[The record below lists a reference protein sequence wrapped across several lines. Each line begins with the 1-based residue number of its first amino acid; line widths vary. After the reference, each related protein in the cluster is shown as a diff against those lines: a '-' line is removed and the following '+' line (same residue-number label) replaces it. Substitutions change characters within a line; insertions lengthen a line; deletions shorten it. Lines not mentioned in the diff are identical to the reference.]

1 MFTLFRT
8 KPETIPLSQ
17 TSKMHEPFVIGICGP
32 SCSGKT
38 TASKKIQEELEK
50 NGEENVILVSQDQYY
65 KGGNAQTNYDMP
77 MAIDFELMTEQLKE
91 LKAGKTVKAPEYDF
105 ATHSRK
111 DETIEIKS
119 APIII
124 VEGILIYCYP
134 ELLELFDLKV
144 FVQARPELYFQ
155 RRVARDVV
163 ERGRLQD
170 DVIKRYMEHVAPAN
184 ELYVMP
190 SSRYADVILQNNIEH
205 QFIGL
210 EVMISYI
217 GMKLEE
223 KLK

>member
-1 MFTLFRT
+1 MFALFRT
-8 KPETIPLSQ
+8 KPETVPLSQ

-50 NGEENVILVSQDQYY
+50 KGEDNVVLVSQDQFY
-65 KGGNAQTNYDMP
+65 KGGNAQTNYDKP
-77 MAIDFELMTEQLKE
+77 EAIDFDLLVSELKE
-91 LKAGKTVKAPEYDF
+91 LKAGKTVQAPEYDF
-105 ATHSRK
+105 TTHSRK

-124 VEGILIYCYP
+124 VEGILIFCYP
-134 ELLELFDLKV
+134 ELVALIDLKV
-144 FVQARPELYFQ
+144 FVQAKPELYFQ

-170 DVIKRYMEHVAPAN
+170 DVIKRYMEHVSPSN

-190 SSRYADVILQNNIEH
+190 SSRYADIILQNNIEH